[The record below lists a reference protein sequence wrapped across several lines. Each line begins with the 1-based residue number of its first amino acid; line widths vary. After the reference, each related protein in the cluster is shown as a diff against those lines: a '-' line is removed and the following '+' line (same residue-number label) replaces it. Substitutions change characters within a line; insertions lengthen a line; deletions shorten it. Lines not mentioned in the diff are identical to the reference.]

1 MEAACRRE
9 TSLTSVSTA
18 VRLSEAPIT
27 YADTSSFTQV
37 SYCADFHC
45 DAHIFSSICLSN
57 DDKSSISTTKETVD
71 VIMTLAEETKTIVVI
86 TAFTVYPTL
95 SSDVTL
101 CTWSTVVCSSLSII
115 VLVQFCTLFLVLQA
129 VTDTHI
135 VLDIRMAD
143 VGIPGEC

>member
-129 VTDTHI
+129 VTDTYI

>member
-45 DAHIFSSICLSN
+45 DAHIFSSISLSN
-57 DDKSSISTTKETVD
+57 DDKSLISTTKETID
-71 VIMTLAEETKTIVVI
+71 VIMALAEETKTIVVI
-86 TAFTVYPTL
+86 AAFTVHPTL
-95 SSDVTL
+95 CSDVTL
-101 CTWSTVVCSSLSII
+101 CTWSTVFV
-115 VLVQFCTLFLVLQA
+115 
-129 VTDTHI
+129 
-135 VLDIRMAD
+135 
-143 VGIPGEC
+143 